1 MTTPEWP
8 VSDVPGTRKYCRIK
22 ALITSHENH
31 HAPHVSW
38 TTRILTQYKQ
48 NYNIPTQGWSKVSTS
63 RLCLYSKHPGDRSFR
78 QSDCSEKEN
87 HDKSSFTWSVLSISM
102 NPSKIRSLAAIS
114 GYDCPA
120 LSKTSGV
127 HRFRLLAYWRR
138 IACNKIK
145 KKKKIVE
152 SHILPFVKKSRTH
165 NWPLMQSQFLSLK
178 TYFNYSILMSAFSSA
193 LLFHFE
199 IFRIFYFPV
208 TTQPMQK

>member
-1 MTTPEWP
+1 MNLKQGEDQLTDVTNYTIDKFYLTQVSFVFCPRRSNPKAMTTPEWP

-120 LSKTSGV
+120 LSRTSGV

-138 IACNKIK
+138 IACNKI
-145 KKKKIVE
+145 
-152 SHILPFVKKSRTH
+152 
-165 NWPLMQSQFLSLK
+165 
-178 TYFNYSILMSAFSSA
+178 
-193 LLFHFE
+193 
-199 IFRIFYFPV
+199 
-208 TTQPMQK
+208 